1 MAAFG
6 IRGEDFNTAAVP
18 LAHEGTAD
26 RTAESPP
33 SGDGIDHSLR
43 RGNGRKPLK
52 TLAFC
57 RALRYNICM
66 ENKEMQTSNTEE
78 MVTISRAE
86 HERFLAREREQT
98 QAITSLMLQNEWL
111 LEQLKLSKKKLFG
124 RSSEQAEQMVMDQL
138 SLTMNE
144 LEAYAFG
151 TNAAT
156 EKQIVVKAHERKR
169 QSGNV
174 LDVVPKGTPTEVAE
188 HRLPENER
196 ICSACGSE
204 LVEIGK
210 EVRRTLQIKPAKFW
224 VREDV
229 YYTYACKNCEQ
240 ETGEA
245 NIVKA
250 AKEPALLPGSFASA
264 EAVAYLAAQKF
275 VMYSPLYRLQ
285 QEFNR
290 QGLRLS
296 RQTMANWLLKA
307 SEKWLQSV
315 YDLLHEQ
322 LCREPVLHADE
333 TTLQVLKEPG
343 RSSASKSYM
352 WLYRTS
358 GCAKQAIVL
367 YEYQP
372 TRKAEH
378 AKHFLKGFSGW
389 LHADGYQGYHKLPG
403 NIRVVGCWA
412 HARRKFD
419 ETLSTLPQEKRKDS
433 PAAMGEC
440 YCSQL
445 FKLEQALAEL
455 TPEERYEKRL
465 EQEKPALDALLSW
478 ANEMQVKTAPKSALG
493 RAIHYLLEQW
503 SYLTRYLEDGR
514 LELSNNRAERSM
526 KPFVMGRKNWLFAN
540 TSGVAQASS
549 VIYSLIETA
558 KENGLDP
565 YCYLLWL
572 LQNAP
577 QLSETDDAWAEK
589 LLPARAPKECYMP
602 HK

>member
-1 MAAFG
+1 
-6 IRGEDFNTAAVP
+6 
-18 LAHEGTAD
+18 
-26 RTAESPP
+26 
-33 SGDGIDHSLR
+33 
-43 RGNGRKPLK
+43 
-52 TLAFC
+52 
-57 RALRYNICM
+57 M
-66 ENKEMQTSNTEE
+66 ENRENQTNNTDE

-86 HERFLAREREQT
+86 YEQLRQEKAQMESTRVRLEAEHIKLEAEHARLEAKLATLEQE
-98 QAITSLMLQNEWL
+98 QAQVITSLTLQNEWL

-124 RSSEQAEQMVMDQL
+124 RSSEQAEQLVMDQL

-144 LEAYAFG
+144 AEAYIFG
-151 TNAAT
+151 MNSAGKAPVT
-156 EKQIVVKAHERKR
+156 VKAYERKR

-174 LDVVPKGTPTEVAE
+174 LDVVPEGTPAEVVE

-204 LVEIGK
+204 MVEIGK
-210 EVRRTLQIKPAKFW
+210 EVRRSLMMKPAEFW

-264 EAVAYLAAQKF
+264 EAVAHIMTQKF

-285 QEFNR
+285 QEFER
-290 QGLRLS
+290 QGLKLS
-296 RQTMANWLLKA
+296 RQTMANWLLNT
-307 SEKWLQSV
+307 SEKWLRPV
-315 YDLLHEQ
+315 YDTLCEQ
-322 LCREPVLHADE
+322 LRKESVLHADE

-358 GCAKQAIVL
+358 GCAEQAIVL
-367 YEYQP
+367 YEYQS

-378 AKHFLKGFSGW
+378 AENFLKGFSGW
-389 LHADGYQGYHKLPG
+389 LHADGYQGYHKLPE

-419 ETLSTLPQEKRKDS
+419 EALQTLPKEKQKDS
-433 PAAMGEC
+433 PAAIGEC
-440 YCSQL
+440 YCSRL
-445 FKLEQALAEL
+445 FKLEESFAEL

-465 EQEKPALDALLSW
+465 EQGKPVLDALLSW
-478 ANEMQVKTAPKSALG
+478 ANEMQVKTAPKSAMG

-503 SYLTRYLEDGR
+503 PYLTRYLEDGR
-514 LELSNNRAERSM
+514 LELSNNRAERSI

-540 TSGVAQASS
+540 TPGGAQASS

-565 YCYLLWL
+565 YRYLLWL

-577 QLSETDDAWAEK
+577 GLSETDEAWAEK
-589 LLPARAPKECYMP
+589 LLPARARKNAICR
-602 HK
+602 KNR